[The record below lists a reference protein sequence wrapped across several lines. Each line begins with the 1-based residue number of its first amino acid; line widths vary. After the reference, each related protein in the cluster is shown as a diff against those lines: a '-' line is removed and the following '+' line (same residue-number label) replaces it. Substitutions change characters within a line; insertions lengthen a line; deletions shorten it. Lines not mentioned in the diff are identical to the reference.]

1 MVNGLCRLLLYERGL
16 LYSRRYPLTHALN
29 LDSGSARGNE
39 GLIEMRDEG
48 SNEKKRSQG
57 GRLSFFT

>member
-16 LYSRRYPLTHALN
+16 LYSRRYTLAHALN

-39 GLIEMRDEG
+39 GLFEMRALMRKKG
-48 SNEKKRSQG
+48 SQY